1 MKAIAKALGNGVEKN
16 LLKKALTKGAIYP
29 IVKSVARWFGVNM
42 TKEVFA
48 GFFGK
53 FIPIVGG
60 VIGGGIT
67 FVTFQPCCSR
77 LKNALSDTILS
88 NPGHKETDGERKL
101 YSNISGET
109 DKEDVI
115 IDADPSDWREVDGG
129 GDDSLESDDD
139 SEDLGDE

>member
-1 MKAIAKALGNGVEKN
+1 MNN
-16 LLKKALTKGAIYP
+16 LAGYD
-29 IVKSVARWFGVNM
+29 
-42 TKEVFA
+42 